1 MLYRAF
7 VISHGQDWNEK
18 KNHLEQGGF
27 LGGGGE
33 RGIRTPDT
41 LLTYTHF
48 PGVRIRPLCHLS
60 GLVGLKRARI
70 IADFL
75 PL

>member
-18 KNHLEQGGF
+18 NHLEQGGF
-27 LGGGGE
+27 LDGGGE

-60 GLVGLKRARI
+60 RVCHVKRARI

>member
-18 KNHLEQGGF
+18 NHLEQGGF
-27 LGGGGE
+27 LGDGGE

-60 GLVGLKRARI
+60 GLVVLNGARI
-70 IADFL
+70 ITNFL